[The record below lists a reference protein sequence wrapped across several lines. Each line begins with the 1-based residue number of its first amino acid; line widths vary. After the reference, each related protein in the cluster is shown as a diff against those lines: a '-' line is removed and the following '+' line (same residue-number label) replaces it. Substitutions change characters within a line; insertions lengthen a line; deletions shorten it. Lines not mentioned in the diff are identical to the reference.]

1 MTKFSETNKHEFNPI
16 IYRARVARLAT
27 ADSKAKPHIVP
38 VVFVFDGEK
47 YYIPI
52 DEKTKITKPGK
63 LRRIKNIEVNPAVA
77 LLIDEYN
84 EDWKKLL
91 FIMVQGKAAIL
102 GKKKGNDEDK
112 EEEEGDDELLK
123 TAHKLL
129 CTKYPQYQHI
139 DIGKLSIVVYPQK
152 TIFWRMF
159 PRENK

>member
-1 MTKFSETNKHEFNPI
+1 VTANKHEFNPI

-38 VVFVFDGEK
+38 VVFAFDGEK

-52 DEKTKITKPGK
+52 DEKTKTTKPGK
-63 LRRIKNIEVNPAVA
+63 LKRIKNIEVNPAVA

-102 GKKKGNDEDK
+102 GKKRENNEDK
-112 EEEEGDDELLK
+112 GEEDDDDKLLR

-129 CTKYPQYQHI
+129 YTKYPQYQYI
-139 DIGKLSIVVYPQK
+139 NIGKLGIVIYPQK
-152 TIFWRMF
+152 TIFWSMF
-159 PRENK
+159 HRENK

>member
-1 MTKFSETNKHEFNPI
+1 VTANKREFNPI

-38 VVFVFDGEK
+38 VVFAFDGEK

-52 DEKTKITKPGK
+52 DKKTKTSKPGK

-102 GKKKGNDEDK
+102 GKKRENNEDK
-112 EEEEGDDELLK
+112 LLR

-129 CTKYPQYQHI
+129 YTKYPQYQNI
-139 DIGKLSIVVYPQK
+139 DIGKLSIVIYPQK
-152 TIFWRMF
+152 TIFWSMF
-159 PRENK
+159 HRENK